1 MDHTRT
7 CPQDRLALTNLF
19 RPFLSVV
26 LAGTVTA
33 AAHAQGVGTSATFKG
48 PVGVQLYSLRNQLKQ
63 DGAPALD
70 VLKGLGVKDVE
81 IGIES
86 HYGLTQDEMKKA
98 LDARGLVPV
107 AAHAGQGYLL
117 GKTDEAIAA
126 ARYFGLK
133 YLGVAW
139 AGHKAPLDEAQTLK
153 IAADFNEIG
162 KRLKAAGIQFFYHN
176 HGYEFQPYKDGQTLF
191 DLLMEKTDPDLVKLE
206 MDVLWT
212 VFPGQDP
219 VKLLRKYPDRWV
231 LMHLKDLKKGVTGN
245 LSGGTDL
252 TNDVVL
258 GTGQADYPA
267 ILKACQ
273 EIGVRHYFIEDES
286 PTVLEQLPKSLKY
299 LSAIELAK

>member
-1 MDHTRT
+1 MKSLKTM
-7 CPQDRLALTNLF
+7 LILT
-19 RPFLSVV
+19 
-26 LAGTVTA
+26 TA
-33 AAHAQGVGTSATFKG
+33 ALLTASVFAQGVGTSATFKG
-48 PVGVQLYSLRNQLKQ
+48 PVGVQIYSLRNPLKQ
-63 DGAPALD
+63 DGAKALD
-70 VLKGLGVKDVE
+70 VLKALNVKYVE

-86 HYGLTQDEMKKA
+86 HYGLTQEQMKQA
-98 LDARGLVPV
+98 LDERGLIPI
-107 AAHAGQGYLL
+107 AAHAGQGFLL
-117 GKTDEAIAA
+117 NKTEEAIAA
-126 ARYFGLK
+126 ARFFGLK

-139 AGHKAPLDEAQTLK
+139 ASHQKPLDEAQTLK

-176 HGYEFQPYKDGQTLF
+176 HGFEFQPYKDGTLF
-191 DLLMEKTDPDLVKLE
+191 DLLMAKTDPDLVKFE

-219 VKLLRKYPDRWV
+219 VKLLKKYPDRWV
-231 LMHLKDLKKGVTGN
+231 LMHLKDLKKDVAGN

-273 EIGVRHYFIEDES
+273 EIGIKYYFIEDES
-286 PTVLEQLPKSLKY
+286 PTVLEQLPKSLGY
-299 LSAIELAK
+299 LSKIELR

>member
-1 MDHTRT
+1 MHTKKS
-7 CPQDRLALTNLF
+7 LF
-19 RPFLSVV
+19 VF
-26 LAGTVTA
+26 TA
-33 AAHAQGVGTSATFKG
+33 AALFCAASFAQGVGTSATFKG
-48 PVGVQLYSLRNQLKQ
+48 PVGVQIYSLRNQLKQ
-63 DGAPALD
+63 DGAKALD
-70 VLKGLGVKDVE
+70 VLKNLNVKYVE

-86 HYGLTQDEMKKA
+86 HYGLTQEQMKQA
-98 LDARGLVPV
+98 LDERGLIPI
-107 AAHAGQGYLL
+107 AAHAGQGFLL
-117 GKTDEAIAA
+117 NKTEEAIAA
-126 ARYFGLK
+126 ARFFGLK

-139 AGHKAPLDEAQTLK
+139 ASHKKPLDEAQTLK

-176 HGYEFQPYKDGQTLF
+176 HGFEFQPYKDGTLF
-191 DLLMEKTDPDLVKLE
+191 DLLMAKTDPDLVKFE

-219 VKLLRKYPDRWV
+219 VKLLKKYPDRWV
-231 LMHLKDLKKGVTGN
+231 LMHLKDLKKGVAGN

-273 EIGVRHYFIEDES
+273 EIGIKYYFIEDES
-286 PTVLEQLPKSLKY
+286 PTVLEQLPKSLGY
-299 LSAIELAK
+299 LSKIELR